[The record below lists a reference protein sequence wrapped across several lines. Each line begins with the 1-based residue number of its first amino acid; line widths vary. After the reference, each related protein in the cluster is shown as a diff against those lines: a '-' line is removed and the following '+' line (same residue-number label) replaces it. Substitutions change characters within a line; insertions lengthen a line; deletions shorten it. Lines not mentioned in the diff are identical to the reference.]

1 MDENIST
8 LKGIGLTMYEAQ
20 AYVTLTSLIQG
31 SADEVSK
38 NSGIPRSKIY
48 DVLKKLNEKDFI
60 EVEGGRPLTYI
71 AKSPVEVLSREK
83 ENITSQIDDTIT
95 RLTNIYEN
103 GMSQVQA
110 PIWRIYGVEKIINQE
125 VEIIKRAK
133 NTVNMRIGF
142 LFEGEG
148 EALIDAFKKRR
159 SLKVNILAS
168 PTCHINNEEINIIK
182 MFKDAGI
189 NIQKADIPFVKV
201 MISDSKEMM
210 HTYTKFS
217 EDKRNVIPETAIGIW
232 DKYEDVARNYD
243 ERFMNQLEKIRN
255 KKINK
260 KRK

>member
-20 AYVTLTSLIQG
+20 AYVTLTSLIQAT
-31 SADEVSK
+31 ADEVSK
-38 NSGIPRSKIY
+38 SSGIPRSKIY

-60 EVEGGRPLTYI
+60 EIEDGRPLTYI
-71 AKSPVEVLSREK
+71 VKSPVEVLTREK
-83 ENITSQIDDTIT
+83 ENLNSQIEDAIT

-125 VEIIKRAK
+125 LEIIQRAK
-133 NTVNMRIGF
+133 NTINMRIGF

-148 EALIDAFKKRR
+148 EALIKAFKKRR

-168 PTCHINNEEINIIK
+168 PTCYINNEEINIIK
-182 MFKDAGI
+182 MFKDQNI

-201 MISDSKEMM
+201 LISDSKEMM

-217 EDKRNVIPETAIGIW
+217 QDKREVIPETAIGIW
-232 DKYEDVARNYD
+232 NKYEDVARNYD
-243 ERFMNQLEKIRN
+243 ERFVNQLEKI
-255 KKINK
+255 K
-260 KRK
+260 KRKNKK